1 MMLISEDLP
10 DADTSLKFVENEL
23 LDLQCN
29 YNAMISNTKHRFF
42 LSLFFFMS
50 GLSFSTWASRIP
62 TIKTAF
68 GFNEAELG
76 SLLLALPIGSLLGLP
91 LSGWLVS
98 KYNSRVPL
106 TVGYGLNAFSLALIG
121 FSYNTF
127 SLVVAVVLFAFTTR
141 IFNISVNT
149 QAITLQKRFDKKI
162 MGSFHGY
169 WSMGGIAGILLSTL
183 LLELNVSIQHHFI
196 AVAIVML
203 LITLYSYQFLLHG
216 DKAKTGN
223 KLILSKPDPYIFYL
237 GSVVFLCAICEGGM
251 FDWSGIYFQEII
263 KVEIFTYGYLI
274 FMTFMATS
282 RFLSDIIISRFGMPK
297 TYIMSAVFI
306 ISGIG
311 LATIFPYF
319 WPAMIG
325 FSLVGFGTAAI
336 IPMSYAL
343 AGASKKYSAGMAISI
358 IATYSITGMLLGP
371 PLIGYLAHAFNLRVS
386 FIIFAL
392 CGALLIPITRMF
404 FKHQKLSSEM
414 A

>member
-1 MMLISEDLP
+1 
-10 DADTSLKFVENEL
+10 
-23 LDLQCN
+23 
-29 YNAMISNTKHRFF
+29 
-42 LSLFFFMS
+42 MS

-62 TIKTAF
+62 TIKTTF

-76 SLLLALPIGSLLGLP
+76 SILLALPVGSLIGLP

-98 KYNSRVPL
+98 RYNSRVPL
-106 TVGYGLNAFSLALIG
+106 AAGYGLNAFALAFIG
-121 FSYNTF
+121 LAPNIF
-127 SLVVAVVLFAFTTR
+127 SLVTAVVLFAFTTR

-149 QAITLQKRFDKKI
+149 QALTLQKRFDKKI
-162 MGSFHGY
+162 IGSFHGY
-169 WSMGGIAGILLSTL
+169 WSIGGIGGIVLSTVLLSF
-183 LLELNVSIQHHFI
+183 NVPIQYHFM
-196 AVAIVML
+196 AVSGVML
-203 LITLYSYQFLLHG
+203 VMTVYSYPFLLKG
-216 DKAKTGN
+216 DRSETGN
-223 KLILSKPDPYIFYL
+223 KLVLSKPDPYIFYL
-237 GSVVFLCAICEGGM
+237 GLVVFLCAICEGGM

-297 TYIMSAVFI
+297 TYIMSAVCI
-306 ISGIG
+306 VTGIG
-311 LATIFPYF
+311 MATIFPFF
-319 WPAMIG
+319 WPAMVG

-386 FIIFAL
+386 FVIFAL
-392 CGALLIPITRMF
+392 CGVLLIPITQMF
-404 FKHQKLSSEM
+404 FKHQKLSDKTS
-414 A
+414 